1 MSGISNSD
9 KNELL
14 FERGIN
20 YNDLPLWQKR
30 GIGVYFL
37 DEERKGVNPKTKEE
51 TVCVRRVLHFEEEL
65 PIGEE
70 YSRMIKEIV
79 NEKYEI
85 HI

>member
-1 MSGISNSD
+1 M
-9 KNELL
+9 
-14 FERGIN
+14 N
-20 YNDLPLWQKR
+20 YNNLPLWQKR

-37 DEERKGVNPKTKEE
+37 DEERKGFNPKTKEE
-51 TVCVRRVLHFEEEL
+51 TVCVRRVLHLEEEM